1 MSGKMIGI
9 LAIITLIAG
18 FVASQVNQ
26 TTMSTQT
33 QSNQLLFPQLLPIL
47 KEVNEIQIKTK
58 ETEVSLVKNGEQWGV
73 KEKAHYPAMFN
84 KVADVLNGLASLQM
98 VEAKTDKAELY
109 SKLDVEDVSVDGSKS
124 VQVVLKK
131 ANEIVA
137 DLIIGKARPSKG
149 DTSRSELYVRK
160 ANEKQSWVALGNL
173 NVDRQ
178 LNEWLDKQITNI
190 EENRL
195 REVVSNQATPI
206 RIFKEKAEDKTYQL
220 ANLPDKAT
228 VEQMNVKSIA
238 QFLDHLAFDDVV
250 AAQDFSGVET
260 PLTAVFTTFDGL
272 EITLS
277 LQTKESKYYAKLAA
291 VAKPDLITGEN
302 REQAIETL
310 QKEVEQLN
318 QRLSAWI
325 YVIPEYKARALLQKP
340 DALFKIQTEESNS
353 SVSQEKANA
362 LETLE
367 NLGKP

>member
-1 MSGKMIGI
+1 MNGKMIGM

-18 FVASQVNQ
+18 FIASQINQ
-26 TTMSTQT
+26 TTLSTQT
-33 QSNQLLFPQLLPIL
+33 QSNQLLFPQLLPVL

-58 ETEVSLVKNGEQWGV
+58 ATEVSLLKNGEQWVV
-73 KEKAHYPAMFN
+73 KEKAHYPAIFN
-84 KVADVLNGLASLQM
+84 KVADVLNGLASLQT

-109 SKLDVEDVSVDGSKS
+109 SKLDVEDISTDGSKS

-131 ANEIVA
+131 DNETVA
-137 DLIIGKARPSKG
+137 DLIIGKMRPSKG
-149 DTSRSELYVRK
+149 DSSGGEWYVRK
-160 ANEKQSWVALGNL
+160 ANEKQSWVALGNIA
-173 NVDRQ
+173 VDRQ
-178 LNEWLDKQITNI
+178 INDWLDKQITNI

-195 REVVSNQATPI
+195 RDVVINQATSI

-228 VEQMNVKSIA
+228 IEQANVKSIA
-238 QFLDHLAFDDVV
+238 QFLDHLIFDDVI
-250 AAQDFSGVET
+250 AAQEFSGFEN
-260 PLTAVFTTFDGL
+260 PITAMFTTFDGL

-277 LQTKESKYYAKLAA
+277 LQTKEGKHYAKLSAI
-291 VAKPDLITGEN
+291 AKPDLITGEN
-302 REQAIETL
+302 REQAIEKL

-325 YVIPEYKARALLQKP
+325 YIIPDHKARALLQKP
-340 DALFKIQTEESNS
+340 EALFKIQTEETNS
-353 SVSQEKANA
+353 TVSKEKTNA